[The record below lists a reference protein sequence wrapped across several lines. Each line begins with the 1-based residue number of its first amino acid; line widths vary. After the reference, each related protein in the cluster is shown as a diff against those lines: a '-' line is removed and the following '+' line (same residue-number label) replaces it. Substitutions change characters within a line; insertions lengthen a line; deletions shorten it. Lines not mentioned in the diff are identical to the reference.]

1 MIIIFTDGSARGNPG
16 AGGWGAIIA
25 REFEVLEIGGFD
37 PYTTNNKMELTAAI
51 EALKTLDQ
59 GVEVTLYT
67 DSEYLIK
74 GITEWVSN
82 WQKNG
87 WKTASR
93 KSVENQ
99 DLWKDLL
106 SASNGKNIEWKYVV
120 AHSGNEA
127 NERCDEIA
135 TRFADRLSQDLYS
148 GSRGTYT
155 INLQA

>member
-25 REFEVLEIGGFD
+25 REFEVREIGGFD

-87 WKTASR
+87 WKTAS
-93 KSVENQ
+93 KKPVENQ
-99 DLWKDLL
+99 DLWRDLI
-106 SASNGKNIEWKYVV
+106 SATNGKNISWKYVV
-120 AHSGNEA
+120 AHSGVEG

-135 TRFADRLSQDLYS
+135 TRFADKLSLDLYI
-148 GSRGTYT
+148 GNRGTYT